1 VTTTSITGEKI
12 SKETIRSVRPLVPL
26 GDICEFIRGVT
37 FDKSDVI
44 NRAVPGYLPILRAGN
59 IQDCLDIENDL
70 VWVPENHVSKEQKL
84 KIGDIAICMSSG
96 SPKIVGKTAQ
106 LRQDWSGSVGA
117 FCGIVRAKNIETADF
132 ISYWIRSPAFIT
144 WRDNQARGANI
155 QNLRFSQLESLKV
168 PLPPLPEQKRTATM
182 LNEQMAAIDRARVA
196 AEAQLDAAK
205 VLRAVYLRDL
215 YDGPE
220 AQLWPKVALG
230 ELLSLRK
237 EVVYP
242 KDNPVGTATFVGLEH
257 IESHTGLRFG
267 CVDLDLSQ
275 LTGRK
280 PRFKAGDIVY
290 GYLRPYLNKV
300 WVAEFDGLC
309 SVDQYVYSVRQEK
322 ADTEFI
328 AAFMRSPVYLERAP
342 IQSTPGQLPR
352 IRTEEVAAVIIGLPS
367 LSEQRRIAMLLAEKL
382 SVSDRVQKAAKSK
395 LETINKLPSV
405 LLRRAFN
412 GEN

>member
-1 VTTTSITGEKI
+1 MNECQVVTLNYRDLPTNWRWVRLGEVCRVASGGTPSTHIPDFWDGDIPWVTPTDLGKQKETTLIRTARQISSAGLESSSAEIVPIGTILMSSRAPIGHLAVAGVACCTNQGCKNLIPREQVDSQFLYFALKKAVPDLKALGSGATFAEI
-12 SKETIRSVRPLVPL
+12 SKSIIE
-26 GDICEFIRGVT
+26 
-37 FDKSDVI
+37 
-44 NRAVPGYLPILRAGN
+44 GY
-59 IQDCLDIENDL
+59 
-70 VWVPENHVSKEQKL
+70 
-84 KIGDIAICMSSG
+84 KI
-96 SPKIVGKTAQ
+96 
-106 LRQDWSGSVGA
+106 
-117 FCGIVRAKNIETADF
+117 
-132 ISYWIRSPAFIT
+132 
-144 WRDNQARGANI
+144 
-155 QNLRFSQLESLKV
+155 
-168 PLPPLPEQKRTATM
+168 PLPPLQEQKRIAAILTQ
-182 LNEQMAAIDRARVA
+182 QMAAIDKARAS
-196 AEAQLDAAK
+196 AEAQLEAAK
-205 VLRAVYLRDL
+205 VLPAAYLRDL

-220 AQLWPKVALG
+220 AQMWPKVALG

-300 WVAEFDGLC
+300 WVAEIDGIC

-342 IQSTPGQLPR
+342 IQTTPGQLPR
-352 IRTEEVAAVIIGLPS
+352 IRTEEVAIVKIGLPS
-367 LSEQRRIAMLLAEKL
+367 LSEQHRIAMILAEKL
-382 SVSDRVQKAAKSK
+382 SVADQAQKGAKSTLK
-395 LETINKLPSV
+395 TINKLPSA

-412 GEN
+412 GEI